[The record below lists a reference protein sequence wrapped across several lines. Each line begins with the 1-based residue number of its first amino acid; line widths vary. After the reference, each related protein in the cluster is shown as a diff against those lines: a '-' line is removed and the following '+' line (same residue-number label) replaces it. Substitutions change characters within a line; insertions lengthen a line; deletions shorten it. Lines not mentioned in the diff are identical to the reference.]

1 VLLLKE
7 IVISLFIIIGTFF
20 IISSTIGILRFPDLY
35 TRLHAASKSG
45 TLGVASILIGSFLFF
60 LFEENVVS
68 GKLLLG
74 IIFVL
79 LTAPVSGHMLA
90 RAAYISGVPLWHKSV
105 QDDLKSDVSIKVN
118 KNEK

>member
-7 IVISLFIIIGTFF
+7 IIISLFLIIGTFF

-45 TLGVASILIGSFLFF
+45 TLGVASILIGAFLYF
-60 LFEENVVS
+60 LFEEHIVS

-74 IIFVL
+74 IMFVL
-79 LTAPVSGHMLA
+79 LTAPVASHMLA
-90 RAAYISGVPLWHKSV
+90 RAAYKVGVPLWKNSV
-105 QDDLKSDVSIKVN
+105 QDDLKADPSMSKEE
-118 KNEK
+118 EK